1 MNAKRARKRYGAVR
15 AILILLVVC
24 VNVFPIYWMLITS
37 LRPDTQI
44 LRKPPK
50 LLLDLGQLYLTNYTN
65 VLTGYSSG
73 VRISIGA
80 IRFLGN
86 SIVVAALSTALS
98 LLIAYPAS
106 YVVTRIKFPGKEFAA
121 GLLFVCYL
129 IPPLALMVPIF
140 QLSVNLGLHNSL
152 FGMIGV
158 ETVFNLP
165 IALWVIRG
173 YLTGVP
179 FEIEEAG
186 FIEGCSRVGVMG
198 RITLPMIV
206 PGLSVVAII
215 CFTNVWNSY
224 LFPMLFL
231 RDEAIKT
238 ASVGLSI
245 YLNEQIGMVWG
256 EMMAAGTIIAFPVLF
271 VYLFFQKNLIG
282 GVTEGA
288 VKG

>member
-1 MNAKRARKRYGAVR
+1 MSKRQTLRVM
-15 AILILLVVC
+15 LIVLVVC

-37 LRPDTQI
+37 LRPDTEI
-44 LRKPPK
+44 LSRPPK
-50 LLLDLGQLYLTNYTN
+50 LLLNFGKLYFTNYEN

-80 IRFLGN
+80 LRFLLN
-86 SIVVAALSTALS
+86 SIAVASLSTALS
-98 LLIAYPAS
+98 LVIAYPAS

-140 QLSVNLGLHNSL
+140 QISVNLGLHNSL
-152 FGMIGV
+152 PGMIAV

-186 FIEGCSRVGVMG
+186 FIDGCSRLGVMG

-206 PGLSVVAII
+206 PGLSVIAII
-215 CFTNVWNSY
+215 CFTNTWNSY

-231 RDEAIKT
+231 RSEEIKT

-256 EMMAAGTIIAFPVLF
+256 EMMAAGAIIAFPVLL
-271 VYLFFQKNLIG
+271 VYFFFQKNLIG
-282 GVTEGA
+282 GVTDGA